1 MPRATSRIAAI
12 VFRRDE
18 DPDPAVLAFVDS
30 ARRQGARAAGLVQE
44 HGLRDECGPHRV
56 FVRDLEGGFHHSI
69 MQDLGRA
76 STGCSVD
83 PGAVAIAAERLGA
96 AIDRRPDLLVVN
108 RFGRL
113 ESEGGGMLAEIG
125 RAVVDDIPLL
135 ICVSDRYLDAWNA
148 FADGLDVKL
157 PVDAAALD
165 AWWSELAAS
174 SAVNA

>member
-1 MPRATSRIAAI
+1 MPGAKSRIAAI
-12 VFRRDE
+12 VFRREE
-18 DPDPAVLAFVDS
+18 DPDPAVLAFVEA
-30 ARRQGARAAGLVQE
+30 ARRQGARARGLVQE

-56 FVRDLEGGFHHSI
+56 YVRDLDGGFHHSI

-83 PGAVAIAAERLGA
+83 PGAIALAAGRLGA

-125 RAVVDDIPLL
+125 RAVVEEIPLL
-135 ICVSDRYLDAWNA
+135 ICVSDRYLEAWNA

-157 PVDAAALD
+157 PPDAKALDEWWTELAPASALD
-165 AWWSELAAS
+165 A
-174 SAVNA
+174 